1 MAERTDPFRDYGGW
15 PTYVPPKSNVARL
28 VQMPAHQIDGYSL
41 ADAYMR
47 DERAG
52 RSALSEGD
60 GK

>member
-1 MAERTDPFRDYGGW
+1 MAAERHDPFKDYGGW

-47 DERAG
+47 DERAA
-52 RSALSEGD
+52 RAALGERP
-60 GK
+60 